1 MVKKENPVYLFLGQ
15 DSSSKHIVLSR
26 LKEKFLPKETEEFN
40 RDILYAKELS
50 LDDLQEKLL
59 FLPFKLGKRLIV
71 VKNAQDLKEGLK
83 DFLVKYVR
91 NPQAQIILVL
101 DIEEVK
107 AKDEFIETIKR
118 FAQVC
123 YFTEERH
130 VDVFA
135 LSRQIELKRTAP
147 SLEILDHL
155 LKHGEK
161 PERILGGLRASWERN
176 ITDPAQAKKR
186 VKLLL
191 ACDIDIK
198 TGRIKPVFALER
210 LVVNLCSLKSF
221 PG

>member
-1 MVKKENPVYLFLGQ
+1 
-15 DSSSKHIVLSR
+15 
-26 LKEKFLPKETEEFN
+26 
-40 RDILYAKELS
+40 
-50 LDDLQEKLL
+50 
-59 FLPFKLGKRLIV
+59 
-71 VKNAQDLKEGLK
+71 
-83 DFLVKYVR
+83 
-91 NPQAQIILVL
+91 LVL

-123 YFTEERH
+123 YFREERH